1 MLNIA
6 TYRIPTHEIETNIKW
21 LEATKEDCD
30 RRITELR
37 RLQSNRKST
46 ERHRDKINE
55 IALTLYNES
64 MHAFDIDNY
73 HAHIEYIQLRFNC
86 SERYAKG
93 IYDPLKKWAKRKR
106 IEDRNKQIVL
116 LVATGMNKTAIAE
129 KYCISRQQVYNC
141 IKNNK
146 DNFYLKKR

>member
-64 MHAFDIDNY
+64 MDAFDIDNY
-73 HAHIEYIQLRFNC
+73 HAHIF
-86 SERYAKG
+86 
-93 IYDPLKKWAKRKR
+93 P
-106 IEDRNKQIVL
+106 
-116 LVATGMNKTAIAE
+116 
-129 KYCISRQQVYNC
+129 
-141 IKNNK
+141 NN
-146 DNFYLKKR
+146 